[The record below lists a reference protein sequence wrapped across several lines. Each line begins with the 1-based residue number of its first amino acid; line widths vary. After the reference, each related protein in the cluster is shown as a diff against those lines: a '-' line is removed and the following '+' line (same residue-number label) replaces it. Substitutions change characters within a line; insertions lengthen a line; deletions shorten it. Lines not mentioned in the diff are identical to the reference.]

1 MHALAATAFDTFPDT
16 AVLDVLDHLADGI
29 LITDVDLDHEGGPR
43 VVYVNAALC
52 EITGYDRDELI
63 GASPA
68 VLQGPATDPVVLRR
82 LRDDLTAGR
91 SFAGQTINY
100 RKDGTPFM
108 MEWSIAVIP
117 GEDGSP
123 RWFAAVQRDAT
134 LPAHRL
140 LAAENKARIDELTGL
155 PNRRHCDEILAG
167 GAWLASRAR
176 SAMIIDVD
184 RFKSIND
191 THGHLV
197 GDQVLRGIGGRLRTA
212 VRDGDLVARWGG
224 DEFCVLIL
232 DGTPGVGGLPERLLQ
247 AIGDVAYPTT
257 AGPLRVTASI
267 GCAALRDDVPDAQ
280 ALLHAADEAMYE
292 AKRAGGDR
300 VVTA

>member
-1 MHALAATAFDTFPDT
+1 MAVPASAALDTFPG
-16 AVLDVLDHLADGI
+16 ASVLDHLPDGI
-29 LITDVDLDHEGGPR
+29 LVTDVDLDQEGGPR
-43 VVYVNAALC
+43 VVYVNQALT

-63 GASPA
+63 GASPSI
-68 VLQGPATDPVVLRR
+68 LQGPATDPAVLRR

-91 SFAGQTINY
+91 TFAGQTINY

-134 LPAHRL
+134 LPARRL
-140 LAAENKARIDELTGL
+140 LAAEHEARIDELTGL

-167 GAWLASRAR
+167 GAWLSSRAR
-176 SAMIIDVD
+176 SALIIDVD

-197 GDQVLRGIGGRLRTA
+197 GDEVLREIGGRLRTA

-224 DEFCVLIL
+224 EEFCVLTL
-232 DGTPGVGGLPERLLQ
+232 DGVPGAGGLPDRLLH
-247 AIGDVAYPTT
+247 AIGDAAYLTA
-257 AGPLRVTASI
+257 AGPLQVTASI
-267 GCAALRDDVPDAQ
+267 GCAALSDDLSDAR
-280 ALLHAADEAMYE
+280 ALLDAADDAMYE
-292 AKRAGGDR
+292 AKRAGGNR

>member
-1 MHALAATAFDTFPDT
+1 MGALGVTGFDTFPGT
-16 AVLDVLDHLADGI
+16 LVLDYLADGI
-29 LITDVDLDHEGGPR
+29 LVTDVDLDREGGPR
-43 VVYVNAALC
+43 VVYVNRAFC
-52 EITGYDRDELI
+52 EITGYDREELI
-63 GASPA
+63 GGSPA
-68 VLQGPATDPVVLRR
+68 ILQGTATDPTVIRR
-82 LRDDLTAGR
+82 LREDLIAGR

-123 RWFAAVQRDAT
+123 AWFAAVQRDAT

-140 LAAENKARIDELTGL
+140 LAAEHEARIDELTGL

-167 GAWLASRAR
+167 GAWLSSRAR
-176 SAMIIDVD
+176 SALIIDVD
-184 RFKSIND
+184 SFKSIND
-191 THGHLV
+191 AHGHLV
-197 GDQVLRGIGGRLRTA
+197 GDEVLRGIGGRLRAA

-224 DEFCVLIL
+224 EEFCVLTL
-232 DGTPGVGGLPERLLQ
+232 DGTPGAGGLPDRLLR
-247 AIGDVAYPTT
+247 AIGDITYPTA

-267 GCAALRDDVPDAQ
+267 GCAALRADLFDAQ
-280 ALLHAADEAMYE
+280 TLLDAADEAMYK
-292 AKRAGGDR
+292 AKRAGGNR

>member
-1 MHALAATAFDTFPDT
+1 MDVRAATALNAFPRT
-16 AVLDVLDHLADGI
+16 PVLDYLADGV
-29 LITDVDLDHEGGPR
+29 LVTDVDLDQEGGPR
-43 VVYVNAALC
+43 VVYVNHALC
-52 EITGYDRDELI
+52 EITGYGRDELI

-68 VLQGPATDPVVLRR
+68 ILQGPTTDPVVLRR

-134 LPAHRL
+134 LPARRL
-140 LAAENKARIDELTGL
+140 LAAEHEARIDALTAL

-167 GAWLASRAR
+167 GAWLSSRAR
-176 SAMIIDVD
+176 SALIIDVD
-184 RFKSIND
+184 DFKSIND

-197 GDQVLRGIGGRLRTA
+197 GDEVLRGIGGRLRTA

-224 DEFCVLIL
+224 EEFCVLTL
-232 DGTPGVGGLPERLLQ
+232 DGASGAGGLPDRLLQ
-247 AIGDVAYPTT
+247 AIGDTTYPTT
-257 AGPLRVTASI
+257 TGPLRVTASI
-267 GCAALRDDVPDAQ
+267 GYAVLRDDLSDAQ
-280 ALLHAADEAMYE
+280 ALLDAADDAMYE
-292 AKRAGGDR
+292 AKRAGGNR
-300 VVTA
+300 VFNA

>member
-1 MHALAATAFDTFPDT
+1 MGALAMTDFDTSESM
-16 AVLDVLDHLADGI
+16 LVLDHLADGI
-29 LITDVDLDHEGGPR
+29 LVTDVDLDQDGGPR
-43 VVYVNAALC
+43 VVYVNQAFC
-52 EITGYDRDELI
+52 DMIGYDRDELI
-63 GASPA
+63 GASPGI
-68 VLQGPATDPVVLRR
+68 LQGPATDPAVVRR

-134 LPAHRL
+134 LPARRL
-140 LAAENKARIDELTGL
+140 LAAEHEARIDELTGL

-167 GAWLASRAR
+167 GAWLSSRAR

-184 RFKSIND
+184 HFKSIND

-197 GDQVLRGIGGRLRTA
+197 GDEVLRGIGGRLRAA

-224 DEFCVLIL
+224 EEFCVLTL
-232 DGTPGVGGLPERLLQ
+232 DGTPGAGGLPDRLLH
-247 AIGDVAYPTT
+247 AIGDIAYPTT
-257 AGPLRVTASI
+257 AGPLQVTASI
-267 GCAALRDDVPDAQ
+267 GCAVLRDDLSDAQ
-280 ALLHAADEAMYE
+280 ALLDAADDAMYQ
-292 AKRAGGDR
+292 AKRAGGNR

>member
-1 MHALAATAFDTFPDT
+1 MDALAVTAFDTFPT
-16 AVLDVLDHLADGI
+16 SPVLDHLADGI
-29 LITDVDLDHEGGPR
+29 LVTDVDLDQEGGPR
-43 VVYVNAALC
+43 VVYVNQALC
-52 EITGYDRDELI
+52 EITGYDRNELI
-63 GASPA
+63 GASPGI
-68 VLQGPATDPVVLRR
+68 LQGPATDPVVLRR

-140 LAAENKARIDELTGL
+140 LAAEHKARIDELTGL
-155 PNRRHCDEILAG
+155 PNRRHCDEILAS
-167 GAWLASRAR
+167 GAWLSSRAR
-176 SAMIIDVD
+176 SALIIDVD
-184 RFKSIND
+184 GFKSIND

-197 GDQVLRGIGGRLRTA
+197 GDEVLRAIGGRLRTA

-224 DEFCVLIL
+224 EEFCVLAL
-232 DGTPGVGGLPERLLQ
+232 DGSPGAGGLPDRLLQ
-247 AIGDVAYPTT
+247 TIGEVAYPTA

-267 GCAALRDDVPDAQ
+267 GCAALRDDLSGAQ
-280 ALLHAADEAMYE
+280 ALLDAADAAMYE
-292 AKRAGGDR
+292 AKRAGGNR
-300 VVTA
+300 FVTA

>member
-1 MHALAATAFDTFPDT
+1 MDILAATALDTFVSTP
-16 AVLDVLDHLADGI
+16 VLDHLADGI
-29 LITDVDLDHEGGPR
+29 LVTDVDLDAKGGPR
-43 VVYVNAALC
+43 VVYVNDALC
-52 EITGYDRDELI
+52 EITGYDRNELI

-68 VLQGPATDPVVLRR
+68 ILQGPATDPAVLSR

-117 GEDGSP
+117 AEDGSP

-134 LPAHRL
+134 LPARRL
-140 LAAENKARIDELTGL
+140 LAAEHDARIDALTGL

-167 GAWLASRAR
+167 GAWLSSRAR
-176 SAMIIDVD
+176 TALIIDID

-191 THGHLV
+191 IHGHLV
-197 GDQVLRGIGGRLRTA
+197 GDEVLREVGARLRRV

-224 DEFCVLIL
+224 EEFCVLTL
-232 DGTPGVGGLPERLLQ
+232 DGTPGAGGLSDRLLR
-247 AIGDVAYPTT
+247 AIGDIACPTT
-257 AGPLRVTASI
+257 AGPLPVTVSI
-267 GCAALRDDVPDAQ
+267 GCAAMRDDLADAH
-280 ALLHAADEAMYE
+280 ALLDAADDAMYE
-292 AKRAGGDR
+292 AKRAGRNR
-300 VVTA
+300 VVNA

>member
-1 MHALAATAFDTFPDT
+1 MDAVAATAFDTFPST
-16 AVLDVLDHLADGI
+16 PVLDHLADGI
-29 LITDVDLDHEGGPR
+29 LVTDADLDQPGGPR
-43 VVYVNAALC
+43 VVYVNRAFS
-52 EITGYDRDELI
+52 EITGYERDELI
-63 GASPA
+63 GASPGI
-68 VLQGPATDPVVLRR
+68 LQGPATDPAVIRR
-82 LRDDLTAGR
+82 LREDLTAGR

-140 LAAENKARIDELTGL
+140 LAAEHEARIDELTGL

-167 GAWLASRAR
+167 GAWLSSRAR
-176 SAMIIDVD
+176 SALIIDVD
-184 RFKSIND
+184 GFKSIND

-197 GDQVLRGIGGRLRTA
+197 GDEVLREIGGRLRTA

-224 DEFCVLIL
+224 EEFCVLTL
-232 DGTPGVGGLPERLLQ
+232 DGTPGAGGLPDRLLQ
-247 AIGDVAYPTT
+247 AIGDIAYPTT

-267 GCAALRDDVPDAQ
+267 GCAALRDDLSDAH
-280 ALLHAADEAMYE
+280 ALLDAADDAMYE
-292 AKRAGGDR
+292 AKRAGGNR

>member
-1 MHALAATAFDTFPDT
+1 MDVLAATALDTFPST
-16 AVLDVLDHLADGI
+16 PVLDHLADGI
-29 LITDVDLDHEGGPR
+29 LVTDVDLDREGGPR
-43 VVYVNAALC
+43 VVYVNQALS
-52 EITGYDRDELI
+52 EITGYDRNELI

-68 VLQGPATDPVVLRR
+68 ILQGPATDPGVLRR

-91 SFAGQTINY
+91 SFAGQAINY

-134 LPAHRL
+134 LPARRL
-140 LAAENKARIDELTGL
+140 LAAEHEARIDALTGL

-167 GAWLASRAR
+167 GAWLSSRAR
-176 SAMIIDVD
+176 SALIIDVD
-184 RFKSIND
+184 RFKLIND

-197 GDQVLRGIGGRLRTA
+197 GDEVLREIGARLRRV

-224 DEFCVLIL
+224 EEFCVLTL
-232 DGTPGVGGLPERLLQ
+232 EGTPGAGGLSDRLLQ
-247 AIGDVAYPTT
+247 AIGGIACPTS
-257 AGPLRVTASI
+257 AGPLPVTASI
-267 GCAALRDDVPDAQ
+267 GCAVLRADLPDART
-280 ALLHAADEAMYE
+280 LLDAADDAMYE
-292 AKRAGGDR
+292 AKRAGGNR
-300 VVTA
+300 VADA

>member
-1 MHALAATAFDTFPDT
+1 MGALTATAFDTSESM
-16 AVLDVLDHLADGI
+16 LVLDHLADGI
-29 LITDVDLDHEGGPR
+29 LVTDADLDQAGGAR
-43 VVYVNAALC
+43 VVYVNQAFC
-52 EITGYDRDELI
+52 EMTGYDRDELT
-63 GASPA
+63 GASPG
-68 VLQGPATDPVVLRR
+68 VLQGPATDPVVVSR
-82 LRDDLTAGR
+82 LRDDLSAGR

-134 LPAHRL
+134 LPARRL
-140 LAAENKARIDELTGL
+140 LAAEHEARIDELTGL

-167 GAWLASRAR
+167 GAWLSSRAR
-176 SAMIIDVD
+176 SAMILDVD
-184 RFKSIND
+184 AFKSIND

-197 GDQVLRGIGGRLRTA
+197 GDEVLRGIGGRLRAA

-224 DEFCVLIL
+224 EEFCVLTL
-232 DGTPGVGGLPERLLQ
+232 DGTPGAGGLPERLLR
-247 AIGDVAYPTT
+247 AIGDTPYPTT
-257 AGPLRVTASI
+257 AGPLQVTASV
-267 GCAALRDDVPDAQ
+267 GCAVLRDDRSDAR
-280 ALLHAADEAMYE
+280 ALLDAADDAMYE
-292 AKRAGGDR
+292 AKRAGGNR

>member
-1 MHALAATAFDTFPDT
+1 MDILAATALDTFVSTP
-16 AVLDVLDHLADGI
+16 VLDHLADGI
-29 LITDVDLDHEGGPR
+29 LVTDVDLDAEGGPR
-43 VVYVNAALC
+43 VVYVNDALC
-52 EITGYDRDELI
+52 EITGYDRNELI

-68 VLQGPATDPVVLRR
+68 ILQGPATDPAVLSR

-117 GEDGSP
+117 AEDGSP

-134 LPAHRL
+134 LPARRL
-140 LAAENKARIDELTGL
+140 LAAEHDARIDALTGL

-167 GAWLASRAR
+167 GAWLSSRAR
-176 SAMIIDVD
+176 TALIIDID

-191 THGHLV
+191 IHGHLV
-197 GDQVLRGIGGRLRTA
+197 GDEVLREVGARLRRV

-224 DEFCVLIL
+224 EEFCVLTL
-232 DGTPGVGGLPERLLQ
+232 DGTPGAGGLSDRLLR
-247 AIGDVAYPTT
+247 AIGDIACPTT
-257 AGPLRVTASI
+257 AGPLPVTVSI
-267 GCAALRDDVPDAQ
+267 GCAAMRDDLADAH
-280 ALLHAADEAMYE
+280 ALLDAADDAMYE
-292 AKRAGGDR
+292 AKRAGRNR
-300 VVTA
+300 VVNA